1 MSGVYFKAKIVDVF
15 QENLIDVKTGHF
27 QEKVALVLLM

>member
-1 MSGVYFKAKIVDVF
+1 MSDVYFKAKVMDVF

-27 QEKVALVLLM
+27 QEKITLEILV